1 MTDPVPFAE
10 LAARL
15 RAVTG
20 EQGDLRSQQSQ
31 AVRFVVATDWGSAAA
46 LIAVLRAYRAVF
58 TSESSVELCFAVPH
72 EPSQQDAECVR
83 VLVEG
88 VGDESALGPLAV
100 ESFDEVLA
108 SPYDSAAVPVGDA
121 DLLLTEVASLIT
133 RMFDISRRLGADTGV
148 VAGANQGDPDALRR
162 RLEGF
167 VG

>member
-20 EQGDLRSQQSQ
+20 EQGDLRSQQSH

-46 LIAVLRAYRAVF
+46 PIAVLRAYRAIF

-108 SPYDSAAVPVGDA
+108 SPYDSAVVPVGDA

-133 RMFDISRRLGADTGV
+133 RMFDINRRLGADTGV